1 MANDSSDNQELDK
14 WLEKLFQCKSLP
26 EEDVKALCLKAREV
40 LSKEANVQPVS
51 SPVTLVG
58 DIHGQWY
65 DLIEMFAIG
74 GSRTTQGSPA
84 CPHLSSPEY

>member
-1 MANDSSDNQELDK
+1 MADEFAGYPELDK

-26 EEDVKALCLKAREV
+26 EEDVKSLCLKAREV
-40 LSKEANVQPVS
+40 LQKETNVQHVA

-65 DLIEMFAIG
+65 DLIELFAIG
-74 GSRTTQGSPA
+74 GPLPNTNYVFFG
-84 CPHLSSPEY
+84 